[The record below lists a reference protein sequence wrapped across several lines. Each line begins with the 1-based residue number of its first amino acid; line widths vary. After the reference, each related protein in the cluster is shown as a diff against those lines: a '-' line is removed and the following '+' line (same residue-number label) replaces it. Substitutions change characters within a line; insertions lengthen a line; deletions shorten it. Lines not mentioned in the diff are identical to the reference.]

1 MPGQSQ
7 RHITETRNPSSIKD
21 STRPFDPMMHQE
33 TKDRQK
39 RVTPKYREYTQ
50 VRITRKIGR
59 EREQKVAEFAR
70 EHISEYKGEAEE
82 HPGMPHM
89 IFEREADA
97 HAFAHKLHSKLGVPK
112 EHIEVKAHSNKT
124 THH

>member
-1 MPGQSQ
+1 MTSQ
-7 RHITETRNPSSIKD
+7 RRITEKRNPGGIKD

-33 TKDRQK
+33 TQDREK
-39 RVTPKYREYTQ
+39 RTTPRYREYQQ

-59 EREQKVAEFAR
+59 EKEQAIADFAR
-70 EHISEYKGEAEE
+70 EHIEEYRGQAED

-97 HAFAHKLHSKLGVPK
+97 HAFARKLHSKLGVPR
-112 EHIEVKAHSNKT
+112 EHIEIKAHRNKT
-124 THH
+124 NHH